1 MDTVLSVV
9 LFFAGIGLLWGG
21 TETVL
26 RRVPRLAGALRV
38 SPLLVTALL
47 LAVMTSLPEFCVSLL
62 ASLRGQAGAAVSNI
76 VGSNFVTLTFVAGLC
91 ALCRPIT
98 VGKSIRER
106 ESGWMILS
114 AAVLL
119 VLSLDGRLSRVDGLV
134 LLGAYVPYFCGN
146 LAEAKRQRE
155 AGTGEAGEGTPAAG
169 RFTFLDGVLFVA
181 GVGMV
186 VYGAELIVSNGGKL
200 ALRLGMNETLMGAT
214 LFSFGTS
221 LPELAI
227 ALGAVLKGQEDVTL
241 GEIYASNI
249 FTGLAV
255 MGALCLVA
263 PLPVA
268 PMIVSRDL
276 PLLVLA
282 GVLMQMFVSTGG
294 RFVRS
299 EALAIIALYGL
310 FLAAQFGNF
319 GISLP

>member
-1 MDTVLSVV
+1 MDSLISVL
-9 LFFAGIGLLWGG
+9 LFFLGIGLLWSG
-21 TETVL
+21 TEAIL
-26 RRVPRLAGALRV
+26 RRVPRLAASLRV

-62 ASLRGQAGAAVSNI
+62 ASLRGQASAAVSNI

-91 ALCRPIT
+91 ALWRPIS
-98 VGKSIRER
+98 VGPSIRER

-114 AAVLL
+114 SAVLL
-119 VLSLDGRLSRVDGLV
+119 VLALDGRLSRLDGLI
-134 LLGAYVPYFCGN
+134 LLAAYIPYFGGN
-146 LAEAKRQRE
+146 LAEARRQRGN
-155 AGTGEAGEGTPAAG
+155 AADAPAE
-169 RFTFLDGVLFVA
+169 RFTFLDGVIFVA
-181 GVGMV
+181 GVALV
-186 VYGAELIVSNGGKL
+186 VYGADLIVTHGGRL
-200 ALRLGMNETLMGAT
+200 ALKLGMNETLTGAT
-214 LFSFGTS
+214 LYSFGTS

-227 ALGAVLKGQEDVTL
+227 ALGAVLKHQEDVTL

-282 GVLMQMFVSTGG
+282 GVLMQMFVSSGG
-294 RFVRS
+294 RFVRT
-299 EALAIIALYGL
+299 EAIAVIALYAL
-310 FLAAQFGNF
+310 FLAAQFGGF
-319 GISLP
+319 AISLP

>member
-1 MDTVLSVV
+1 MDWILAVV
-9 LFFAGIGLLWGG
+9 LFFGGIGLLWAG

-26 RRVPRLAGALRV
+26 RRVPRLAVALRV

-91 ALCRPIT
+91 ALCRPIA

-155 AGTGEAGEGTPAAG
+155 AGNGGEETAGTAG

-200 ALRLGMNETLMGAT
+200 ALRLGMNETLTGAT
-214 LFSFGTS
+214 LYSFGTS

-227 ALGAVLKGQEDVTL
+227 ALGAVIKRQEDVTL

-255 MGALCLVA
+255 MGTLCLVA

>member
-1 MDTVLSVV
+1 MDWILAVV
-9 LFFAGIGLLWGG
+9 LFFGGIGLLWAG

-26 RRVPRLAGALRV
+26 RRVPRLAAALRV

-91 ALCRPIT
+91 ALLRPIAA
-98 VGKSIRER
+98 GKSIRER

-119 VLSLDGRLSRVDGLV
+119 VLSLDGRLSRLDGLV

-146 LAEAKRQRE
+146 LAEAKRQRGAGAGGEE
-155 AGTGEAGEGTPAAG
+155 AAGAAG

-186 VYGAELIVSNGGKL
+186 VYGAELIVANGGKL
-200 ALRLGMNETLMGAT
+200 ALRLGMNETLTGAT
-214 LFSFGTS
+214 LYSFGTS

-227 ALGAVLKGQEDVTL
+227 ALGAVIKRQEDVTL

-282 GVLMQMFVSTGG
+282 GVLMQMFVTSGG

>member
-91 ALCRPIT
+91 ALWRPIK
-98 VGKSIRER
+98 VGQSIRER
-106 ESGWMILS
+106 ESGWMIL
-114 AAVLL
+114 AAALML
-119 VLSLDGRLSRVDGLV
+119 VLSLDGKLTRWDGVVLV
-134 LLGAYVPYFCGN
+134 GAYVPYFCGN
-146 LAEAKRQRE
+146 LVEARRQRS
-155 AGTGEAGEGTPAAG
+155 GAGEGTAA
-169 RFTFLDGVLFVA
+169 RFSFLDGVLFVA

-186 VYGAELIVSNGGKL
+186 VYGAELIVANGGKL
-200 ALRLGMNETLMGAT
+200 AAKLGMNETLMGAT

-241 GEIYASNI
+241 GEIYSSNI

-282 GVLMQMFVSTGG
+282 GALMQMFVSTGG

-299 EALAIIALYGL
+299 EAVAIIALYGL
-310 FLAAQFGNF
+310 FLAAQFGGF
-319 GISLP
+319 TVSLP